1 MVVFYKDKGRGLPV
15 FQRFKVMAEKQSGK
29 FIKVL
34 RTDGGGEYTSN
45 EFENFCVT
53 HGIEHEITT
62 PYTPQHNGLA
72 ERRNRIVL
80 NMVRSMLKDKGLP
93 HSFWGEAATT
103 AAYILNRCPTKRL
116 VSQVLEERWSGKR
129 PIVRHLRIFGSL
141 CYVHIPDEKR
151 KKLQDKS
158 EVMILV
164 GYHPSRAYRLYN
176 PITKK
181 LLMSRDVIIN
191 ESERWDWK
199 DSSGTT
205 GLTVPTLLEDVQDE
219 GDPITENSDVP
230 SQTQRPQRARQM
242 PARLADYEI
251 FSSNSISMEDEE
263 LEHFALLADAE
274 PINFTEAMKE
284 KAWREAMKEEIKAI
298 ERNKTW
304 DLVDLPLN
312 KQPIGVK
319 WVYKLKLKPNGT
331 IAKHKARLVAKGF
344 LQKAR
349 LDYSEVFAPVARTET
364 IRLVLALASGKRWP
378 LFQLDVKSAFLNG
391 PLEEEVYV
399 FQPPGF
405 VIKGREDK
413 VYKLK
418 RALYGLKQA
427 PRAWNKRI
435 DSFLV
440 QQGFSKCSVEYGVYV
455 RVKTDTKMMLLCLYV
470 DDLLVTGSD
479 IGEIEEFKVRMK
491 SEFEMTDLGELT
503 YFLGMEFV
511 NT

>member
-1 MVVFYKDKGRGLPV
+1 M
-15 FQRFKVMAEKQSGK
+15 
-29 FIKVL
+29 
-34 RTDGGGEYTSN
+34 
-45 EFENFCVT
+45 
-53 HGIEHEITT
+53 
-62 PYTPQHNGLA
+62 
-72 ERRNRIVL
+72 
-80 NMVRSMLKDKGLP
+80 
-93 HSFWGEAATT
+93 
-103 AAYILNRCPTKRL
+103 
-116 VSQVLEERWSGKR
+116 
-129 PIVRHLRIFGSL
+129 
-141 CYVHIPDEKR
+141 
-151 KKLQDKS
+151 
-158 EVMILV
+158 
-164 GYHPSRAYRLYN
+164 
-176 PITKK
+176 
-181 LLMSRDVIIN
+181 
-191 ESERWDWK
+191 
-199 DSSGTT
+199 
-205 GLTVPTLLEDVQDE
+205 
-219 GDPITENSDVP
+219 
-230 SQTQRPQRARQM
+230 
-242 PARLADYEI
+242 
-251 FSSNSISMEDEE
+251 
-263 LEHFALLADAE
+263 
-274 PINFTEAMKE
+274 
-284 KAWREAMKEEIKAI
+284 
-298 ERNKTW
+298 
-304 DLVDLPLN
+304 
-312 KQPIGVK
+312 
-319 WVYKLKLKPNGT
+319 YKLKLKPDGT

-399 FQPPGF
+399 FPPPGF

-479 IGEIEEFKVRMK
+479 IGEIEEFKARMK

-511 NT
+511 NTEQGIILHQRKYISEVLKRYDMINCNLAVTPVEVNLKLEKGGDEKAMDATVFKQMVGSLRYIYNSRPDISYGVGLVSRFMDDPRHSHLVAVKRILRYLKGTLEFGVLFPNEVK